1 MNSRDEQPSKRE
13 KEALKIVDSVY
24 GKALDTTFFF
34 VFSAELSSYDLSP

>member
-13 KEALKIVDSVY
+13 KEALKIVDNEY
-24 GKALDTTFFF
+24 AKALDTTFFF